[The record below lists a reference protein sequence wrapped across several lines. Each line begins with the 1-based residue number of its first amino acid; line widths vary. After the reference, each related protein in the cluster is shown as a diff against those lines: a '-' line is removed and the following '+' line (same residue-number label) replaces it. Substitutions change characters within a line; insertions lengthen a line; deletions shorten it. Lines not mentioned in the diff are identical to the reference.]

1 MKREF
6 KFITRGK
13 ILQEL
18 LDEGLTNFSFSQLHR
33 FEKRGV
39 IPPARR
45 MGGSWRV
52 YTRGE
57 ANEVK
62 KIVWDWY
69 GGKANFYLEE
79 IK

>member
-1 MKREF
+1 MREF

-18 LDEGLTNFSFSQLHR
+18 FDEGLTNFSFSQLHR
-33 FEKRGV
+33 FENKGT
-39 IPPARR
+39 IPAARR

-52 YTRGE
+52 YSRGE
-57 ANEVK
+57 ADKVK
-62 KIVWDWY
+62 EIVWKWY
-69 GGKANFYLEE
+69 GGKANFYLPV